1 VGNIEFAIVMYQAG
15 TMMNKKELIRQ
26 YKETVQPMGIYQ
38 IRNAENG
45 KRLIGSA
52 RNLNGMLNRHK
63 FQLENNLHGN
73 RDLQR
78 EFNEAGGRG
87 FFFEILDRLEPRDD
101 PGYDY
106 SEELKVLEEIWID
119 RLTPFHERGYNKTPS
134 R

>member
-1 VGNIEFAIVMYQAG
+1 MIGLYQAG

-45 KRLIGSA
+45 KLLIGSA

-78 EFNEAGGRG
+78 EFNEAGGVDFSSKSLTGWNR
-87 FFFEILDRLEPRDD
+87 ETIRDMII
-101 PGYDY
+101 P
-106 SEELKVLEEIWID
+106 K
-119 RLTPFHERGYNKTPS
+119 N
-134 R
+134 